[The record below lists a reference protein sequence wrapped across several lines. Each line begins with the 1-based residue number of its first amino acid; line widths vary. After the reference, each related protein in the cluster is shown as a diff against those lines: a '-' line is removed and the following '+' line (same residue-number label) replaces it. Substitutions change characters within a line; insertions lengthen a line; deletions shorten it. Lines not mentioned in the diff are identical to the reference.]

1 MDRNNNKNN
10 NIFSWATKELS
21 QDAIVAWLLNG
32 EFGKKFLKSL
42 LNKNCPNSFEIKN
55 VITQIE
61 NIDVLVELENN
72 GNLEAV
78 IIEDKTKTFLHSDQ
92 LFNYICNLSHK
103 KNKNGNNT
111 YSKIYYVL
119 FKSVD
124 VKPWE
129 IAEYERQFNVFQ
141 NNKEIKYED
150 LLDYYPN
157 TKLLLSGNKSNDK
170 KIVNNSIKRID
181 DIVLAD
187 RIYTRENFICFLE
200 DIFENNHS
208 FDDEMIGYII
218 EYYKSNCENKDEI
231 IKAQYRVIS
240 KKYPNCKIRMMLAE
254 NGGGDPNLHI
264 FCDSWF
270 SDTFNTEVINKVSDN
285 FLMIPIISFKSD
297 GRIQLK
303 INFNIVYNLNIKH
316 GFQSHKGAVDA
327 LNGIISKEQLFKW
340 KKSVWNFVNEKNIYG
355 AQEFK
360 KENAVQLISW
370 TVDQKDFLN
379 IENEIEKLTNIAN
392 EISSA
397 IKENG
402 DAFSL
407 EI

>member
-1 MDRNNNKNN
+1 M
-10 NIFSWATKELS
+10 
-21 QDAIVAWLLNG
+21 
-32 EFGKKFLKSL
+32 
-42 LNKNCPNSFEIKN
+42 
-55 VITQIE
+55 
-61 NIDVLVELENN
+61 
-72 GNLEAV
+72 
-78 IIEDKTKTFLHSDQ
+78 
-92 LFNYICNLSHK
+92 
-103 KNKNGNNT
+103 
-111 YSKIYYVL
+111 
-119 FKSVD
+119 
-124 VKPWE
+124 
-129 IAEYERQFNVFQ
+129 
-141 NNKEIKYED
+141 
-150 LLDYYPN
+150 
-157 TKLLLSGNKSNDK
+157 
-170 KIVNNSIKRID
+170 
-181 DIVLAD
+181 
-187 RIYTRENFICFLE
+187 
-200 DIFENNHS
+200 
-208 FDDEMIGYII
+208 
-218 EYYKSNCENKDEI
+218 
-231 IKAQYRVIS
+231 
-240 KKYPNCKIRMMLAE
+240 
-254 NGGGDPNLHI
+254 
-264 FCDSWF
+264 
-270 SDTFNTEVINKVSDN
+270 SDN

-392 EISSA
+392 KISSA